1 MITQDFDIKL
11 IDQLV
16 NQVCEELKADIRE
29 KPVTQYGAFYASGRL
44 EASIRYEVTV
54 SEIAIFGEDYYKAG
68 EQGNPQGTR
77 VSPAKIRE
85 WLKHKNIAY
94 KKGLEYAIS
103 NSIFQKGTVI
113 FRQGG
118 NTGLFSD
125 TIGKDSF
132 FVRRVEDELN
142 SMASHIMYNTALTLI
157 L

>member
-11 IDQLV
+11 IEQIV
-16 NQVCEELKADIRE
+16 NQQCEELKADIRE

-68 EQGNPQGTR
+68 EQGNPKGTK
-77 VSPAKIRE
+77 VSPTVLRQWIRD
-85 WLKHKNIAY
+85 KNIVY
-94 KKGLEYAIS
+94 KKGLEYAFR
-103 NSIFQKGTVI
+103 NSIFKKGTLI
-113 FRQGG
+113 YQQGG

-142 SMASHIMYNTALTLI
+142 SMASHIIYDTALTLI